1 MFVTP
6 YQTTPCKDY
15 NLKNILAEVITE
27 KNMGNLIQLE
37 RGIAMVGSGST
48 NIPIF
53 TQPLSWV
60 DFDRSDVPNVLFD
73 ARGFMSMT
81 RGEATPWR
89 ITNHTEYEFQM
100 LRAKIQNEWQSGTFD
115 RLDYLRCGDI
125 APQVFINWISKN
137 IGTRLGLDPLQ
148 VSEIMTLVG
157 LYYIALFYQADEF
170 DETVKMKAVG
180 QINRW
185 TKIPTQIIMPLVDG
199 QEYIADLP
207 GLVAALKKTVQ
218 SPRME
223 QVSVGLLYAM
233 LGGSWFGANS
243 KETVAVALEHPP
255 TFITLLYSAI
265 NARSYRNTVLG
276 KVSQLATRA
285 GNDREFTKN
294 LTFLINKR

>member
-199 QEYIADLP
+199 DRKSTRLNSSHVKSSYA
-207 GLVAALKKTVQ
+207 VFCLKKKTGIRINRRHDIARILDLEK
-218 SPRME
+218 P
-223 QVSVGLLYAM
+223 
-233 LGGSWFGANS
+233 
-243 KETVAVALEHPP
+243 KAV
-255 TFITLLYSAI
+255 
-265 NARSYRNTVLG
+265 
-276 KVSQLATRA
+276 
-285 GNDREFTKN
+285 
-294 LTFLINKR
+294 KRPDF